1 MNPARSAATLARQR
15 VWIPVALCCLAAI
28 VEGYDIQSMGVA
40 APGLAPA
47 LRLTK
52 DQLGPAFSASTVG
65 LFIGAIAIG
74 RLADRIGRKW
84 ALVGSLATFGLFSLA
99 TPYADGLTSLLVIRL
114 AAGLGL
120 GGAMPNLIALAS
132 EAVSPARQAS
142 LVALAA
148 ASMPLGGSIASG
160 VAAGMPWREIFVAG
174 GAAPLALAAVMAAA
188 LPESARFLADRAAP
202 GGAGGDGLAATYFGG
217 ERALAS
223 VMLWTAAFCALLILY
238 LLLNWLPLLMAEKG
252 APKAEAALVSLLFNL
267 AGCVGTLAIAVLFAG
282 AGRAWAF
289 VFWYVGMAVATIG
302 LALTPSSFA
311 LAGAA
316 GLAAGFF
323 IPSAPTAIY
332 ALAPDVYA
340 VRMRATGLGGVIG
353 LGRVG
358 AILGP
363 LLAGALLVGGR
374 DATGVLLALL
384 PFVGIAA
391 LATFVAL
398 SQRPRLA
405 PGLAPPESELAQA

>member
-1 MNPARSAATLARQR
+1 MSNSGRGFVT
-15 VWIPVALCCLAAI
+15 VALCCLAAT

-47 LRLTK
+47 LHLTR

-84 ALVGSLATFGLFSLA
+84 ALVGSLATFGAFSLA
-99 TPYADGLTSLLVIRL
+99 TPYANGLASLLAIRF

-132 EAVSPARQAS
+132 EAVSAARQAS
-142 LVALAA
+142 LVAIAA

-160 VAAGMPWREIFVAG
+160 VAASLPWRAIFMVG
-174 GAAPLALAAVMAAA
+174 GAAPLALAAAMAPA
-188 LPESARFLADRAAP
+188 LPESARFLADRKAP
-202 GGAGGDGLAATYFGG
+202 GGAREGLAETYFAGG
-217 ERALAS
+217 RAVAS
-223 VMLWTAAFCALLILY
+223 LMLWTAAFCALLVLY

-252 APKAEAALVSLLFNL
+252 APKTEAALVSLLFNL
-267 AGCVGTLAIAVLFAG
+267 AGCAGTLLIAVLFAG
-282 AGRAWAF
+282 SGRVIAF
-289 VFWYVGMAVATIG
+289 VLWYAGMAVTTIG
-302 LALTPSSFA
+302 LALTPSTFA
-311 LAGAA
+311 LAGGA

-340 VRMRATGLGGVIG
+340 VRMRVTGLGGVIG
-353 LGRVG
+353 VGRIG

-363 LLAGALLVGGR
+363 LLAGALLVNGR
-374 DATGVLLALL
+374 NAQGVLLALL
-384 PFVGIAA
+384 PFVAVAA

-398 SQRPRLA
+398 SRRPRLA
-405 PGLAPPESELAQA
+405 RAAETPESEPAPA

>member
-1 MNPARSAATLARQR
+1 MLSSGRRAFVT
-15 VWIPVALCCLAAI
+15 VALCCLAAI

-47 LRLTK
+47 LHLTR

-74 RLADRIGRKW
+74 RLADRVGRKW
-84 ALVGSLATFGLFSLA
+84 ALAGSLATFGLFSLA
-99 TPYADGLTSLLVIRL
+99 TPVAPGVTSLLAIRL

-132 EAVSPARQAS
+132 EAVSPPRQAS
-142 LVALAA
+142 LVAISA

-160 VAAGMPWREIFVAG
+160 VAASLPWREIFVIG
-174 GAAPLALAAVMAAA
+174 GAAPLALAAVMAPA
-188 LPESARFLADRAAP
+188 LPESARFLAARAAP
-202 GGAGGDGLAATYFGG
+202 RSETAQDSLAATYFGG
-217 ERALAS
+217 GRALAS
-223 VMLWTAAFCALLILY
+223 LMLWIAAFCALLVLY

-252 APKAEAALVSLLFNL
+252 APKTEAALVSLLFNL
-267 AGCVGTLAIAVLFAG
+267 AGCAGTLLIAVLFAG
-282 AGRAWAF
+282 TRRGLAF
-289 VFWYVGMAVATIG
+289 VVWYVGMAVTTMA
-302 LALTPSSFA
+302 LALTPSTFA

-340 VRMRATGLGGVIG
+340 VRMLATGLGGVIG
-353 LGRVG
+353 LGRIG

-363 LLAGALLVGGR
+363 LLAGALLARGR

-384 PFVGIAA
+384 PFVAVAA

-398 SQRPRLA
+398 SRRPRLA
-405 PGLAPPESELAQA
+405 PSLAAPESGPEPA

>member
-1 MNPARSAATLARQR
+1 MDSVCGTMPSSGRDLVT
-15 VWIPVALCCLAAI
+15 VALCCLAAI

-47 LRLTK
+47 LHLTR

-99 TPYADGLTSLLVIRL
+99 TPAANGLTGLLAVRF

-132 EAVSPARQAS
+132 EAVSQARQAS
-142 LVALAA
+142 LVAIAA

-160 VAAGMPWREIFVAG
+160 VAASLPWREIFVLG
-174 GAAPLALAAVMAAA
+174 GVAPLALAAVMAAA
-188 LPESARFLADRAAP
+188 LPESARFLADRNAP
-202 GGAGGDGLAATYFGG
+202 GGAREGLAATYFGSG
-217 ERALAS
+217 RAVAS
-223 VMLWTAAFCALLILY
+223 LMLWTAAFCTLLVLY

-252 APKAEAALVSLLFNL
+252 APKTEAALVSLLFNL
-267 AGCVGTLAIAVLFAG
+267 AGCAGTLSIAVLFAG
-282 AGRAWAF
+282 PRRALAF
-289 VFWYVGMAVATIG
+289 VVWYAGMAITTMG
-302 LALTPSSFA
+302 LALTPSTFA
-311 LAGAA
+311 LAGGA

-353 LGRVG
+353 LGRIG

-374 DATGVLLALL
+374 NATGVLLALL
-384 PFVGIAA
+384 PFIGFAA

-398 SQRPRLA
+398 SRRSRLA
-405 PGLAPPESELAQA
+405 ALAAATPESEPAPA